1 MTSSKMTHSLAKRG
15 AAKLGIVLGLTIFLA
30 LALTLILQEASE
42 THATQVS
49 PQTSGKASQPQSP
62 LAATLLV
69 ATSADYP
76 PMEYISGTQIVG
88 YDIDLMNALATEM
101 STTVVYTNVAWTGI
115 LTGLVDGKY
124 DAAIST
130 LGVGP
135 AREAIVDFTLP
146 YLNIDD
152 GPIAIAV
159 QQGDDSLRR
168 QMNTALR
175 QLREDG
181 VLDAMV
187 AAVAADKPEWQARLP
202 DWPYIFLPLVLRGSE

>member
-1 MTSSKMTHSLAKRG
+1 MTSSKMTQSLAKRG
-15 AAKLGIVLGLTIFLA
+15 VARLGIVLGLTIFLT

-49 PQTSGKASQPQSP
+49 PQTSGKATQPQSH

-69 ATSADYP
+69 ATNAEYP

-88 YDIDLMNALATEM
+88 Y
-101 STTVVYTNVAWTGI
+101 TNVAWTGI
-115 LTGLVDGKY
+115 LTGLVNEKY

-135 AREAIVDFTLP
+135 EREAIVDFTLP
-146 YLNIDD
+146 YLNVGDE
-152 GPIAIAV
+152 PIAIAV

-175 QLREDG
+175 QLRADG
-181 VLDAMV
+181 VLDTMV
-187 AAVAADKPEWQARLP
+187 AAVAADKPEWQVRLP

>member
-1 MTSSKMTHSLAKRG
+1 MTHSPLKRR
-15 AAKLGIVLGLTIFLA
+15 AARLGIVLGLTIFWA

-88 YDIDLMNALATEM
+88 YDIDLMDALATEM
-101 STTVVYTNVAWTGI
+101 STTVVYTNVAFTDI
-115 LTGLVDGKY
+115 LTSLVDGKY
-124 DAAIST
+124 DAAIAT
-130 LGVGP
+130 LSVIP
-135 AREAIVDFTLP
+135 EHEAIVDFTLP

-152 GPIAIAV
+152 EPIAIAV

-168 QMNTALR
+168 QINTALR
-175 QLREDG
+175 QLRADG
-181 VLDAMV
+181 TLDTLV
-187 AAVAADKPEWQARLP
+187 ADITADKPEWQVRLP
-202 DWPYIFLPLVLRGSE
+202 DWPYIFLPLVLRGFE

>member
-1 MTSSKMTHSLAKRG
+1 MTSSKMTQSLAKRG
-15 AAKLGIVLGLTIFLA
+15 VARLGIVLGLTIFLT

-49 PQTSGKASQPQSP
+49 PQTSGKATQPQSH
-62 LAATLLV
+62 LAATLL
-69 ATSADYP
+69 ATNAEYP

-88 YDIDLMNALATEM
+88 YDVDLMNALATEM

-115 LTGLVDGKY
+115 LTGLVNEKY

-135 AREAIVDFTLP
+135 EREAIVDFTLP
-146 YLNIDD
+146 YLNVGDE
-152 GPIAIAV
+152 PIAIAV

-175 QLREDG
+175 QLRADG
-181 VLDAMV
+181 VLDTMV
-187 AAVAADKPEWQARLP
+187 AAVAADKPEWQVRLP